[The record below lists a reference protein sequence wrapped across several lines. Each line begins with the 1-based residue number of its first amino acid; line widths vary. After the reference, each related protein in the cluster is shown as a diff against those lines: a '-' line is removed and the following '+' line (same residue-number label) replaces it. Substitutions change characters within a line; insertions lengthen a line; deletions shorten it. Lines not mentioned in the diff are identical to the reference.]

1 MRSAA
6 LKEIQEETGYGELTP
21 VEQIGVL
28 TALLKA
34 TCEKPDDDGGQWA
47 ARTYGADAITVSE
60 MWEIVKLTPTP
71 RRLDI
76 VCTLMAAWH
85 MTNNPHAEIVIGRA
99 KEIAALPP
107 L

>member
-6 LKEIQEETGYGELTP
+6 LKEIQEQTGYGELTA

-47 ARTYGADAITVSE
+47 ARMYGADAITVSE
-60 MWEIVKLTPTP
+60 MWEIVKLAPTP

-76 VCTLMAAWH
+76 VCTLLAAWH
-85 MTNNPHAEIVIGRA
+85 MTNNPHAEIAIARA
-99 KEIAALPP
+99 KEITALPP